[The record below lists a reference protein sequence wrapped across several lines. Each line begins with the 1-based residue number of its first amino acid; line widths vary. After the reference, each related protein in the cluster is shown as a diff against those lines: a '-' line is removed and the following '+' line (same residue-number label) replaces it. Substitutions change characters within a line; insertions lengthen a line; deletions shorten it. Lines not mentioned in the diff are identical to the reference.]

1 MALKILKA
9 SDAFFSFQFEDI
21 VESHARTVDITTHN
35 YYDMLYAFH
44 VFRGNFRKGKKT
56 LKCLNTS
63 RIDGFFKE
71 IHHTRVVQSRMC
83 FHYKRANLTQV
94 GIGMPIIRKGNTS
107 KKQESVICIT
117 STVQIPRNY
126 RSLKYKSKK
135 FVNPNFVEF
144 NSFLLRYFN
153 KTLKCFPYSSLLI
166 TATLHLFWFVAAGS
180 AMYEHAMRLGQEVSG
195 LDSLQKQ
202 VLVKLTIIQ

>member
-21 VESHARTVDITTHN
+21 VESHSRTVDITTHN

-83 FHYKRANLTQV
+83 FHYKRAKLIQV

-153 KTLKCFPYSSLLI
+153 KTLKYFAYSSLLI
-166 TATLHLFWFVAAGS
+166 TATLHFFW
-180 AMYEHAMRLGQEVSG
+180 LLQ
-195 LDSLQKQ
+195 LDQQ
-202 VLVKLTIIQ
+202 CTNMP

>member
-1 MALKILKA
+1 M
-9 SDAFFSFQFEDI
+9 
-21 VESHARTVDITTHN
+21 ESHARTVDITTHN

-83 FHYKRANLTQV
+83 FHYKRAKLIQV

-107 KKQESVICIT
+107 KKQESVIWIR
-117 STVQIPRNY
+117 SIYLRNY
-126 RSLKYKSKK
+126 WSLNYKSKK
-135 FVNPNFVEF
+135 LVNRNFIEF
-144 NSFLLRYFN
+144 HSFLLRYFN
-153 KTLKCFPYSSLLI
+153 KTRKCFAYSSLLI
-166 TATLHLFWFVAAGS
+166 TSILHLFWYVAAGS

-202 VLVKLTIIQ
+202 VSVKFTIIQ